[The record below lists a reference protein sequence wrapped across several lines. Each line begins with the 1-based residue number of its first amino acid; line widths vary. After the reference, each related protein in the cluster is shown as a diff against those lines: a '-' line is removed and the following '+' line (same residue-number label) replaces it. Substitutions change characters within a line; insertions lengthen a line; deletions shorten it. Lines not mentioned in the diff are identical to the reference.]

1 MCGICGK
8 YYFQPVGTE
17 PIAALIQRM
26 THSMIHRGPDDQGSY
41 IRKGIGLGHRRLS
54 IIDLDTGKQPLANE
68 DGSVVVVFNGE
79 IYNYQTLRDTLL
91 GKGHI
96 FKTRSDTEVIVHSY
110 EEYGEKFLEKLRGM
124 FAIAL
129 WDNRNH
135 TLLLARDRLG
145 IKPLYFSTSPD
156 WIVFSSEIK
165 GILQDEDFGAVEVN
179 PDALDGFLRF
189 YFIPGQE
196 TIFRGIRRLL
206 PGYYLAVKDG
216 NVQEHQYWD
225 LNFGRES
232 HDLDFDGLKHNLDA
246 LLRETVRGHM
256 LSDVPV
262 GFLLSGGVDSTALLS
277 YATHETNKEVSSFT
291 VGFSGEDFADEREYA
306 KLAARTFGSRY
317 YDMTISPE
325 DFIKFLPEYIWHMEE
340 PVCEPPAIAL
350 YYISKLASNYVKVL
364 ISGEGGD
371 EAFAGYP
378 NYANYP
384 LARRIGNLIGPF
396 GKLASPIIRNV
407 FGEYAAG
414 KYKKY
419 GFVIGEEFKNFYF
432 SRTSGPHTF
441 FNENYESIYTNGMVA
456 VRRRNEVINGFMN
469 DLYCRSNDLGF
480 LEKMLYIDSKTW
492 LPDDLLIKADK
503 MTMANSV
510 ELRVPFLDHKV
521 VEFAAN
527 VPSKYKVNG
536 RTTKYLL
543 KETLKNVVPEQILAR
558 KKTGFPV
565 PYERWL
571 RNEMKDSIQEVLL
584 DGKSLNRNYFNK
596 RKLEEVI
603 KLNQTKGWYSK
614 EIFCLYVLELW
625 HRTFLDTPQILQS
638 HYASK

>member
-8 YYFQPVGTE
+8 YYFQPVGME

-26 THSMIHRGPDDQGSY
+26 THSMIHRGPDDQGFY

-145 IKPLYFSTSPD
+145 IKPLYFSTSPE

-206 PGYYLAVKDG
+206 PGYYLTVKDG

-225 LNFGRES
+225 LNFGPES

-396 GKLASPIIRNV
+396 RKLASPIIRNV

-441 FNENYESIYTNGMVA
+441 FNENYESIYTDGMVA

-469 DLYCRSNDLGF
+469 DLFSRSNDLGF

-543 KETLKNVVPEQILAR
+543 KEILKNVVPDKILSR

-565 PYERWL
+565 PYEKWL
-571 RNEMKDSIQEVLL
+571 RNEMRDSIQEVLL

-596 RKLEEVI
+596 RKLQEVI

-625 HRTFLDTPQILQS
+625 HRTFLDSPRILQS

>member
-1 MCGICGK
+1 
-8 YYFQPVGTE
+8 
-17 PIAALIQRM
+17 
-26 THSMIHRGPDDQGSY
+26 
-41 IRKGIGLGHRRLS
+41 
-54 IIDLDTGKQPLANE
+54 
-68 DGSVVVVFNGE
+68 
-79 IYNYQTLRDTLL
+79 
-91 GKGHI
+91 
-96 FKTRSDTEVIVHSY
+96 
-110 EEYGEKFLEKLRGM
+110 
-124 FAIAL
+124 
-129 WDNRNH
+129 
-135 TLLLARDRLG
+135 
-145 IKPLYFSTSPD
+145 
-156 WIVFSSEIK
+156 
-165 GILQDEDFGAVEVN
+165 
-179 PDALDGFLRF
+179 
-189 YFIPGQE
+189 
-196 TIFRGIRRLL
+196 
-206 PGYYLAVKDG
+206 
-216 NVQEHQYWD
+216 
-225 LNFGRES
+225 
-232 HDLDFDGLKHNLDA
+232 
-246 LLRETVRGHM
+246 M